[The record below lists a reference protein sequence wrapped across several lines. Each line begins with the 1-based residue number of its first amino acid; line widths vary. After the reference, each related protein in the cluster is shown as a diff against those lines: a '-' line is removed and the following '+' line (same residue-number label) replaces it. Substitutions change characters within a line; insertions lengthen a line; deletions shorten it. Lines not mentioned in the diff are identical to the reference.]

1 MAAGRGLSLWSKVKG
16 LKGIVFVRWV
26 PSQVTIFSFNNFTL
40 FIKGT
45 WGHAVFHLSGV
56 NKARRRMMT
65 LFSLLSK
72 LHLTK
77 NVGGFFFLVCIGTI
91 LALCLLAIS
100 NWRTLKSA
108 TRLKTWSNEI
118 GSTMKIYY
126 RILGLVL
133 LVCVEVCQP
142 VLLSYYLLWSK
153 LEGRSKRWLSPV

>member
-77 NVGGFFFLVCIGTI
+77 NVGGFFFLCALGQYLHCVYSQYQIGGHWKVRQDWKHEAMKSGRQWRFTI
-91 LALCLLAIS
+91 EFLAWFCS
-100 NWRTLKSA
+100 F
-108 TRLKTWSNEI
+108 
-118 GSTMKIYY
+118 
-126 RILGLVL
+126 VL
-133 LVCVEVCQP
+133 RFVNQF
-142 VLLSYYLLWSK
+142 YYLIICS
-153 LEGRSKRWLSPV
+153 EVN